1 MLKWEVRRFFVHSHE
16 KLTIG
21 GKMSDIL
28 QHEWATDCPIE
39 VTLTILGGKWKPLI
53 LFHLLEETKRFGE
66 LQRLMPQVTREMLTQ
81 HLRQLEADGIIHR
94 EVYQQVP
101 PKVEYSLTDIGR
113 TLTPILQ
120 DMNQWGGDYRRSRE
134 PALPAQL

>member
-1 MLKWEVRRFFVHSHE
+1 
-16 KLTIG
+16 
-21 GKMSDIL
+21 MSDIL

-94 EVYQQVP
+94 QVYQQVP

-134 PALPAQL
+134 AVTVSQS